1 MAEDITNPKK
11 INRIKMFEF
20 GHRGYEQITK
30 NSTIRHSGNNLG
42 GRLED
47 SRK

>member
-1 MAEDITNPKK
+1 MAEDITNAKE

-30 NSTIRHSGNNLG
+30 NFTIRHSGNNLG
-42 GRLED
+42 RRLGD